1 MMNMNRTLFGREV
14 IFCDELEITRN
25 NLLDVL
31 TQALTVH
38 QKNSNDIDYLYK
50 YYRGKQPILQR
61 TKQIRPEICNKI
73 VENHAYEIVEFKK
86 GYIFGEP
93 VQYVRR
99 GESIEEDYISLLNEY
114 MFIADKAQKDK
125 ELAEWFLI
133 GGTAYRMVLPSSEMD
148 PDIPFEIDTLD
159 PRYAFV
165 VYYNGFGKKPLMG
178 VKYIENAD
186 GEIVYS
192 IYTRDTYF
200 EVINDRIVKEE
211 PHALGYI
218 PIIEYPANASRLGAF
233 EVALPLLDALNN
245 ITSNRL
251 DGIEQFIQ
259 SFIKFVNCDID
270 EKTFTALKDLGAL
283 KVKSSSTNPADVDI
297 VSQELDQSQTQ
308 ITKDD
313 IYRTILIICG
323 MPDRHQSL
331 RSTSDTGTA
340 VYYREGWTVAE
351 GRARDTELIF
361 KSSEKQF
368 LKLVL
373 RILKDIN
380 GVEIKLNEID
390 IKFTRNKSENLL
402 VKTQGLQNLLE
413 AGIHPQIAIST
424 SDLFSDSEQVYSDSL
439 EYLEKWRY
447 AEATVTPGNNKP
459 DPEEGDVV

>member
-1 MMNMNRTLFGREV
+1 M
-14 IFCDELEITRN
+14 
-25 NLLDVL
+25 
-31 TQALTVH
+31 
-38 QKNSNDIDYLYK
+38 
-50 YYRGKQPILQR
+50 
-61 TKQIRPEICNKI
+61 
-73 VENHAYEIVEFKK
+73 
-86 GYIFGEP
+86 
-93 VQYVRR
+93 
-99 GESIEEDYISLLNEY
+99 
-114 MFIADKAQKDK
+114 
-125 ELAEWFLI
+125 
-133 GGTAYRMVLPSSEMD
+133 
-148 PDIPFEIDTLD
+148 
-159 PRYAFV
+159 
-165 VYYNGFGKKPLMG
+165 
-178 VKYIENAD
+178 
-186 GEIVYS
+186 
-192 IYTRDTYF
+192 
-200 EVINDRIVKEE
+200 
-211 PHALGYI
+211 
-218 PIIEYPANASRLGAF
+218 
-233 EVALPLLDALNN
+233 DALSN

-270 EKTFTALKDLGAL
+270 EKTFTALKELGAL

-424 SDLFSDSEQVYSDSL
+424 SDLFSDSEQVYMIRENIL
-439 EYLEKWRY
+439 KMEIWKL
-447 AEATVTPGNNKP
+447 
-459 DPEEGDVV
+459 

>member
-1 MMNMNRTLFGREV
+1 
-14 IFCDELEITRN
+14 
-25 NLLDVL
+25 
-31 TQALTVH
+31 
-38 QKNSNDIDYLYK
+38 
-50 YYRGKQPILQR
+50 
-61 TKQIRPEICNKI
+61 
-73 VENHAYEIVEFKK
+73 
-86 GYIFGEP
+86 
-93 VQYVRR
+93 
-99 GESIEEDYISLLNEY
+99 
-114 MFIADKAQKDK
+114 
-125 ELAEWFLI
+125 
-133 GGTAYRMVLPSSEMD
+133 
-148 PDIPFEIDTLD
+148 
-159 PRYAFV
+159 
-165 VYYNGFGKKPLMG
+165 MG
-178 VKYIENAD
+178 VKYVENAD

-323 MPDRHQSL
+323 MPDRHRSL

-424 SDLFSDSEQVYSDSL
+424 SDLFSDPEQVYSDSR
-439 EYLEKWRY
+439 EYLEKWRR
-447 AEATVTPGNNKP
+447 AEASVTPGNNKP
-459 DPEEGDVV
+459 DPEEGDVI

>member
-1 MMNMNRTLFGREV
+1 MTNTNRTLFGREV
-14 IFCDELEITRN
+14 IFCDEPEITRN

-148 PDIPFEIDTLD
+148 SDIPFEIDTLD
-159 PRYAFV
+159 PRYAFI

-178 VKYIENAD
+178 VKYVENAD

-323 MPDRHQSL
+323 MPDRHRSL

-424 SDLFSDSEQVYSDSL
+424 SDLFSDPEQVYSDSR

>member
-1 MMNMNRTLFGREV
+1 MTNTNRTLFGREV
-14 IFCDELEITRN
+14 IFCDEAEITRN

-148 PDIPFEIDTLD
+148 PDVPFEIDTLD

-178 VKYIENAD
+178 VKYVENAD

-233 EVALPLLDALNN
+233 EVVLPLLDALNN

-270 EKTFTALKDLGAL
+270 EKTFTALKELGAL

-308 ITKDD
+308 IAKDD

-323 MPDRHQSL
+323 MPDRRQSL

-424 SDLFSDSEQVYSDSL
+424 SDLFSDPEQVYSDSR

-447 AEATVTPGNNKP
+447 AEATITPGNNKP

>member
-1 MMNMNRTLFGREV
+1 MTNTNRTLFGREV
-14 IFCDELEITRN
+14 IFCDEPEITRN

-99 GESIEEDYISLLNEY
+99 GESIEEDHISLLNEY

-148 PDIPFEIDTLD
+148 PDVPFEIDTLD

-165 VYYNGFGKKPLMG
+165 VYYNGFGKKPLIG
-178 VKYIENAD
+178 VKYVENAD

-200 EVINDRIVKEE
+200 EVINDQIVKEE

-270 EKTFTALKDLGAL
+270 EKTFTALKELGAL

-323 MPDRHQSL
+323 MPDRHRSL

-380 GVEIKLNEID
+380 GIEIKLNEID

-424 SDLFSDSEQVYSDSL
+424 SDLFSDPEQVYSDSR
-439 EYLEKWRY
+439 EYLEKWRH

-459 DPEEGDVV
+459 DPKEGDVV